1 MTMLQWRWNDA
12 LSHHHYRV
20 IAPLFR
26 AIALFCTLK
35 KMVTGL
41 QMENSYITCIF
52 AEFYVLACITRFSVN
67 KHEYFGKC
75 SRQPPF
81 PPPSVFSPQSL
92 SPLSLVYFRIS
103 LLIFFILWWAYWYT
117 WKSHVLQK
125 CKTILWCI
133 KKSVYIFLGLYY
145 FIDVFKWLKRSFE
158 FL

>member
-1 MTMLQWRWNDA
+1 MTHFLMTMLQWRWNDA

-75 SRQPPF
+75 SRQPHFPHPPF
-81 PPPSVFSPQSL
+81 FPLNPFSPFLWYISGYHCWFFL
-92 SPLSLVYFRIS
+92 FYDGPIDIHESPMSYKNVKLFFDALKKVFTVFLVYIISLV
-103 LLIFFILWWAYWYT
+103 
-117 WKSHVLQK
+117 
-125 CKTILWCI
+125 
-133 KKSVYIFLGLYY
+133 FLS
-145 FIDVFKWLKRSFE
+145 D
-158 FL
+158 